1 MKLLVKEVDLGFLST
16 EYQNIEFYALSSND
30 RLSFITCIVCVCENS
45 QDVIENWRTIQN
57 MVAVYY
63 QHSGVFDAWNM
74 YLAFVCNEEVSI
86 WDKYE
91 IENNKFSARKLVLD
105 ESKERPTIEQLIRE
119 LEKQLLG
126 SDLTLESRS
135 FQLEED
141 LPYLENY
148 YRGAPL
154 DSKSESRDKRALMID
169 KIIESLN
176 SNEN

>member
-1 MKLLVKEVDLGFLST
+1 MKLLVKEVDLDFLST
-16 EYQNIEFYALSSND
+16 EYENIEFYTLCSDD
-30 RLSFITCIVCVCENS
+30 RLSFITCIVCICKNL

-63 QHSGVFDAWNM
+63 QHSGGFDAWNM
-74 YLAFVCNEEVSI
+74 YLAFICNEKIPI

-91 IENNKFSARKLVLD
+91 IENNKFSARKIVLD
-105 ESKERPTIEQLIRE
+105 EFQERPTIEQLIRE

-126 SDLTLESRS
+126 SDLKLASQS
-135 FQLEED
+135 HQLEES
-141 LPYLENY
+141 LPNLENY

-154 DSKSESRDKRALMID
+154 ESNSKSRDKRASMIN

-176 SNEN
+176 NNEN

>member
-1 MKLLVKEVDLGFLST
+1 MNLLVKEVDLGFLST
-16 EYQNIEFYALSSND
+16 EYKNIDFYALSSND

-86 WDKYE
+86 LDKYE

-126 SDLTLESRS
+126 SDLKLASQS
-135 FQLEED
+135 QQLE
-141 LPYLENY
+141 
-148 YRGAPL
+148 
-154 DSKSESRDKRALMID
+154 
-169 KIIESLN
+169 
-176 SNEN
+176 